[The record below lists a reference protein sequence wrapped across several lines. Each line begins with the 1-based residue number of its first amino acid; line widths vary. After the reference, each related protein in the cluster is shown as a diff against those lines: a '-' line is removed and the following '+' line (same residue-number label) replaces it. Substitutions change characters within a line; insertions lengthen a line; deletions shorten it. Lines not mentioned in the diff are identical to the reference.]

1 MTDFVQAGEVRV
13 AFEHAGQGPALVLM
27 HGAEASRQMFAALVP
42 HLAKHF
48 SVISYDQRDCGD
60 TEGPERAATLAD
72 LANDAHQLIRA
83 LGFKRAHVFGSSFG
97 GRVAQA
103 LALLHPRSID
113 RLVLASTW
121 PLPRPYEELC
131 PDARRLAELRQGLP
145 ATAEELA
152 TWFFPEDFL
161 RQRPELRRVFANA
174 RPASARSAR
183 RAATVTT
190 TLDNGVADIVAPTL
204 VLAGELDRV
213 VPPTVTLSM
222 AGRIR
227 GADAVLLPAIGHV
240 TAMQAPEVLA
250 HHILRFLNPCLLYT
264 S

>member
-13 AFEHAGQGPALVLM
+13 ALERAGQGPALVLM

-250 HHILRFLNPCLLYT
+250 HHILRFLNPAGVKP
-264 S
+264 